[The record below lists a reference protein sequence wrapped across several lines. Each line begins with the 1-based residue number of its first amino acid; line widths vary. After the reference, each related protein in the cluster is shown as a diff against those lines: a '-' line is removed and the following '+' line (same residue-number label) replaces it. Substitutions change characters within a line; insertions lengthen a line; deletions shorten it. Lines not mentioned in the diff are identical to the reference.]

1 MSQFIKNYKKYL
13 LKHFFKIPV
22 WLLRII
28 FPQKR
33 LKIRGFKIDFQSYA
47 YINLN
52 PVSTLHTIQDKD
64 LPKIRKIIE
73 SNKINSRLS
82 LNPTMPVKTKDYFVL
97 SKSTGAK
104 MLLREYIPHISNP
117 HKTIL
122 FFHGGG
128 WTIDS
133 VETYNDMIKYFSDY
147 LNIRIFSL
155 EYSLAP
161 ENKFPYAL
169 LEAED
174 AFNWLIMNGNNP
186 NQISICGDSAGA
198 HMVASLSYKLL
209 KQDSEMPNSLLMIYP
224 PCDPLFQKESIEL
237 FKDKYFLLNQDLF
250 WFWDKLKVNKENE
263 NDPLFNH
270 LKFDLKKKLPPTILV
285 TAGFDP
291 ICDEGNEYA
300 EIVKKQGTNIKV
312 LNYPT
317 LFHNFAF
324 MTKLKAAKKA
334 THDFL
339 DEYKK
344 IV

>member
-52 PVSTLHTIQDKD
+52 PVSTLHTIQDGD

-82 LNPTMPVKTKDYFVL
+82 LNPKMPVKTKDHFVF
-97 SKSTGAK
+97 SKTTGAN
-104 MLLREYIPHISNP
+104 MLLREYIPSITSP
-117 HKTIL
+117 YKTIL

-128 WTIDS
+128 WSIDS

-147 LNIRIFSL
+147 LNIKIFSL

-169 LEAED
+169 QEAED
-174 AFNWLIMNGNNP
+174 AFNWLINNGNHP
-186 NQISICGDSAGA
+186 NQISIFGDSAGA

-250 WFWDKLKVNKENE
+250 WFWDKLKFNEENE

-334 THDFL
+334 VHDFL

>member
-1 MSQFIKNYKKYL
+1 MSQFIKYYKKQL
-13 LKHFFKIPV
+13 LKNFFKIPV
-22 WLLRII
+22 WILKII
-28 FPQKR
+28 FPLKR
-33 LKIRGFKIDFQSYA
+33 LKIRGSKIDFQSYA

-52 PVSTLHTIQDKD
+52 PVSTLYKVKDED

-73 SNKINSRLS
+73 SYKINSRLS
-82 LNPTMPVKTKDYFVL
+82 LNPKMPVKTKDHFIL
-97 SKSTGAK
+97 SKNTGTK
-104 MLLREYIPHISNP
+104 MLLREYIPNISSP
-117 HKTIL
+117 QKTIL

-147 LNIRIFSL
+147 LNVRIFSL

-161 ENKFPYAL
+161 ENKFPCAL

-174 AFNWLIMNGNNP
+174 AYNWLIKNKNYS
-186 NQISICGDSAGA
+186 NQISVCGDSAGA
-198 HMVASLSYKLL
+198 HMVASLVYKLL

-224 PCDPLFQKESIEL
+224 PCDPLFQTESIKL

-250 WFWDKLKVNKENE
+250 WFWDKFKDNDENK
-263 NDPLFNH
+263 NDPLFNL

-291 ICDEGNEYA
+291 ICDEGNKYA

-312 LNYPT
+312 LNYPA

-334 THDFL
+334 VHDFL